1 MAVVRVFEKFFEVSS
16 IFLSLSPSS
25 CLIDGTRVAPRLLCS
40 HGLRY
45 PFPHSIPRDQI
56 KNRFPATI
64 SVLIGTVR
72 RCATSM
78 LLSSSC
84 KKSVPKE
91 VHLVPI
97 KRPFYT
103 PTSALVF
110 LSAFSPL
117 PFGSREPFIEENP
130 FNVFFDVTAAAVTL
144 FFYHSRNHAEVR
156 SDFVS
161 LPSACVSYYSVTAME
176 YPLTVQSILT
186 K

>member
-1 MAVVRVFEKFFEVSS
+1 VAVVRVFEKFFEVSS
-16 IFLSLSPSS
+16 IFLSLSSSS
-25 CLIDGTRVAPRLLCS
+25 CLIDGTRVVPRLFCS
-40 HGLRY
+40 HGFRY
-45 PFPHSIPRDQI
+45 PFPRSIPRDQI

-78 LLSSSC
+78 LLSSSY

-117 PFGSREPFIEENP
+117 PFGFREPFIEENP
-130 FNVFFDVTAAAVTL
+130 FNVFFDVTAAAVSLSSSIVLETTP
-144 FFYHSRNHAEVR
+144 R
-156 SDFVS
+156 FVS
-161 LPSACVSYYSVTAME
+161 LPSACVSYYSVTAMG